1 MAKGLYTP
9 TNPQKYMGDPTKI
22 RFLSAWELRFMHF
35 CDNHPDVVQ
44 WGSEEFKIPYVNP
57 IKKKVAMYIPDF
69 IVKYKK
75 GNKIFTEVVEI
86 KPAKEAVLRPRMSN
100 YDKVCLVINTAKW
113 QAARI
118 YCDKYGVT
126 FRILTEKGSMTVD
139 QNGMPIMLTEQGLF
153 KK

>member
-1 MAKGLYTP
+1 MAKGIYTP
-9 TNPQKYMGDPTKI
+9 INPEKYMGDPSKI
-22 RFLSAWELRFMHF
+22 RYLSSWEHRFMYA
-35 CDNHPDVVQ
+35 CDMNPSIIQ

-57 IKKKVAMYIPDF
+57 IKKKVCMYIPDF
-69 IVKYKK
+69 IVRYKK
-75 GNKIFTEVVEI
+75 EGQIYTEVVEI

-139 QNGMPIMLTEQGLF
+139 RQGMPVVLTEQGLF